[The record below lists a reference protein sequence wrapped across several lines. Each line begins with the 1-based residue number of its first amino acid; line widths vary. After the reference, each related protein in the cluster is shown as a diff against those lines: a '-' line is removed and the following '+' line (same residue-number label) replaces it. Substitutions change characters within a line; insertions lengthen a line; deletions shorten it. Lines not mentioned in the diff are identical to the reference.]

1 MSAHRLFGS
10 LALCLLALASS
21 KMMTFEDDDE
31 SLACEVS
38 GLQRG
43 YSSLF
48 PTHMIMLPPKD
59 IGFDPAKTHCSG
71 CEKLAKYVKDESLAK
86 ECFECCVED
95 RKRYG
100 QAALHVCKEG
110 LAQMEELKGFIE
122 EDAEQFTKL
131 KIVYTKPRI
140 YMGMAMCSQPALKLQ
155 DDSGADEEAVEIHGW
170 KRDQLREF
178 LAEKIPPESAAA

>member
-1 MSAHRLFGS
+1 MATLHRADS
-10 LALCLLALASS
+10 NHSS
-21 KMMTFEDDDE
+21 T
-31 SLACEVS
+31 S
-38 GLQRG
+38 
-43 YSSLF
+43 
-48 PTHMIMLPPKD
+48 
-59 IGFDPAKTHCSG
+59 
-71 CEKLAKYVKDESLAK
+71 ESLAK

-131 KIVYTKPRI
+131 KIVYTKPQI

-155 DDSGADEEAVEIHGW
+155 DDSGADESEVGA
-170 KRDQLREF
+170 
-178 LAEKIPPESAAA
+178 PSAAAVAACEPFPHPCSDPGLPSR